1 MIKVAKENQT
11 LQYASAYFVRLNSLR
26 PILMEAAVTKWPETK
41 ISEEIVSVKEQ
52 VWEIWLI
59 LCRNLTVW

>member
-1 MIKVAKENQT
+1 
-11 LQYASAYFVRLNSLR
+11 
-26 PILMEAAVTKWPETK
+26 MEAAVTKWPETK

>member
-52 VWEIWLI
+52 VWEI
-59 LCRNLTVW
+59 